1 MTILPTSHIKISL
14 YFHVA
19 TFFLI
24 LSLANSQSQQEHS
37 ILLKIKLHLQ
47 NPSFLTHWNSSNTSY
62 CSWPEITCTTGSVTG
77 LTLVNSSITQTIP
90 SFICDLQNLT
100 HVDLSYNLIPG
111 EFPKDLFKCSN
122 LEYLDLSFN
131 NFVGKI
137 PYDIQSLVHLQYL
150 NLSSTNFDGE
160 IPSSIGKLKDLR
172 FLGLKYCSFNDTFPF
187 EVIGDLFNL
196 EFFDLSSNPLLPLKL
211 PLSLT
216 KLKKLKFFII
226 HASNLVGEIPENIG
240 DMVALEKLDLSEN
253 NLTGKIPSGLFML
266 KNLSIVYLNS
276 NNLSGEIPSSVEALN
291 LTTIDLARNSLSGK
305 IPNDFGKLQK
315 LSVLHLHMNN
325 FSGEIPESIA
335 RLESLTEFNV
345 FMNKFS
351 GTLPMGFGLFS
362 KLEFFHIAVNSFNGK
377 LPENLCYHGK
387 LQNLTVYENSLSGE
401 LPKSL
406 GNCSSLV
413 ELKVDKNHFS
423 GQIPNGL
430 WRAENLVS
438 FMISHNKF
446 NGELPQNLS
455 SSISLFDISYNQF
468 YGGIP
473 IGVASWTNVVKFIAS
488 KNNLNGSI
496 PQELT
501 ALPNLER
508 LLLDQNQ
515 LKGSLPNDIV
525 SWKSLVILNLSQN
538 QLIGEIPSSIGH
550 LASLSALDLSEN
562 QFSGEIPSIPTRIT
576 DLNLS
581 SNYLTGKV
589 PSDFENSAFD
599 RSFLNNSGLCA
610 DTPKLSLSLCGFGL
624 EKSTKTSHWSIGLI
638 ISLIV
643 VTFLLALFASFM
655 IIKLYK
661 KRNHESESSWKL
673 ISFQRLSFTELDIL
687 SSMTEQNII
696 GSGGFGTV
704 YRVPVNGLT
713 YVAVK
718 KIMSN
723 RKLRQ
728 KLETSFHAEVKILS
742 NIRHR
747 NIVKLLCCISNEDSM
762 MLVYE
767 YLEHSSLDK
776 WLHNKN
782 KSGSARHVVLDW
794 PKRLQIAIG
803 IAHGL
808 CYMHHD
814 CSPPIV
820 HRDIKTSNILL
831 DSQFNAK
838 VADFGLARSLMKP
851 EEFNTMSAVIGSFG
865 YMAPEYVQTTK
876 INEKIDVFSFGV
888 ILLELT
894 TGKEANYG
902 DEHSSLVEW
911 SWRHVLVGSNIE
923 DLLDKD
929 FVEPSCLDEMCCIF
943 KLGIMCTSTLPSSRP
958 SMKEV
963 LHLLVRSERGFV
975 FGGRND
981 VGEYDVV
988 PFLKNSKLNSRRID
1002 IVDSDSD
1009 SD

>member
-1 MTILPTSHIKISL
+1 
-14 YFHVA
+14 
-19 TFFLI
+19 
-24 LSLANSQSQQEHS
+24 
-37 ILLKIKLHLQ
+37 
-47 NPSFLTHWNSSNTSY
+47 
-62 CSWPEITCTTGSVTG
+62 
-77 LTLVNSSITQTIP
+77 
-90 SFICDLQNLT
+90 
-100 HVDLSYNLIPG
+100 
-111 EFPKDLFKCSN
+111 
-122 LEYLDLSFN
+122 
-131 NFVGKI
+131 
-137 PYDIQSLVHLQYL
+137 
-150 NLSSTNFDGE
+150 
-160 IPSSIGKLKDLR
+160 
-172 FLGLKYCSFNDTFPF
+172 
-187 EVIGDLFNL
+187 
-196 EFFDLSSNPLLPLKL
+196 
-211 PLSLT
+211 
-216 KLKKLKFFII
+216 
-226 HASNLVGEIPENIG
+226 
-240 DMVALEKLDLSEN
+240 
-253 NLTGKIPSGLFML
+253 ML
-266 KNLSIVYLNS
+266 KNLSILYLYQNS
-276 NNLSGEIPSSVEALN
+276 LSGELPSLVEALN
-291 LTTIDLARNSLSGK
+291 LTQVDLAKNNLIGK
-305 IPNDFGKLQK
+305 IPDDFGKLQK
-315 LSVLHLHMNN
+315 LTVLRLHANN
-325 FSGEIPESIA
+325 FTGEIQESIGH
-335 RLESLTEFNV
+335 LKSLTEFNV

-351 GTLPMGFGLFS
+351 GTLPINFGLSS
-362 KLEFFHIAVNSFNGK
+362 KLEYFHIAMNNFKGR
-377 LPENLCYHGK
+377 LPENLCYHGMLK
-387 LQNLTVYENSLSGE
+387 NLTVYENNLSGE

-406 GNCSSLV
+406 GNCSTLV
-413 ELKVDKNHFS
+413 ELKVYKNEFY
-423 GQIPNGL
+423 GKIPDGL
-430 WRAENLVS
+430 WRARNLVF
-438 FMISHNKF
+438 FMVSHNKF
-446 NGELPQNLS
+446 SGELPQNLS
-455 SSISLFDISYNQF
+455 SNISLFDISYNQF

-473 IGVASWTNVVKFIAS
+473 IGVASWTNVVRFTAS
-488 KNNLNGSI
+488 KNYLNGSV

-501 ALPNLER
+501 ALPKLER

-538 QLIGEIPSSIGH
+538 QLIGKIPSSIGH
-550 LASLSALDLSEN
+550 LPSLSVLDLSEN
-562 QFSGEIPSIPTRIT
+562 QFSGEIPSIPSRIT
-576 DLNLS
+576 NLNLS

-589 PSDFENSAFD
+589 PSDFENSAFGT
-599 RSFLNNSGLCA
+599 SFLNNSGLCA
-610 DTPKLSLSLCGFGL
+610 DTPKLSLTLCNFGL
-624 EKSTKTSHWSIGLI
+624 EKPTKTSHWSIGLI
-638 ISLIV
+638 ISLIL

-655 IIKLYK
+655 IIKLSK
-661 KRNHESESSWKL
+661 KGKHESESSWKL
-673 ISFQRLSFTELDIL
+673 IAFQRLSFTELDIL

-704 YRVPVNGLT
+704 YRVPVNSLT

-718 KIMSN
+718 KIMCN

-728 KLETSFHAEVKILS
+728 KLETSFRAEVKLLS
-742 NIRHR
+742 SIHHR

-782 KSGSARHVVLDW
+782 KSSNKLGSARHVVLDW
-794 PKRLQIAIG
+794 PKRMQIAIG

-838 VADFGLARSLMKP
+838 VADFGLARSLTKP

-876 INEKIDVFSFGV
+876 INEKIDVFSYGV

-923 DLLDKD
+923 DVLDKD
-929 FVEPSCLDEMCCIF
+929 FVEPSCLDEMCSIF
-943 KLGIMCTSTLPSSRP
+943 KLGIMCTSTLPSGRP

-981 VGEYDVV
+981 VVGENDGV
-988 PFLKNSKLNSRRID
+988 PFLKNSKLESRRID
-1002 IVDSDSD
+1002 VVDTDSD
-1009 SD
+1009 